1 MSTAA
6 SVEGERP
13 GAVAIRALAP
23 PDLAAYRSLRLRGL
37 AEHPEAFT
45 SSATEEA
52 AKPADALARRLAADP
67 DRPHDAVFGAF
78 DGGTLVGLCGIE
90 VDMREKTRHKGHVFG
105 MFVPAERAGRRVGG
119 ALVDRVIEHAGAA
132 GLRQLVLTV
141 TAGNAPARRV
151 YERAGFGVCGREP
164 QAVRI
169 GDRAYDKLAM
179 ILFLPAARAPQG

>member
-1 MSTAA
+1 VSAA
-6 SVEGERP
+6 APVGSERP

-23 PDLAAYRSLRLRGL
+23 PDLAAYRSLRLREL

-45 SSATEEA
+45 SSAKEEA

-119 ALVDRVIEHAGAA
+119 ALVDRVIEHASAA

-179 ILFLPAARAPQG
+179 ILFLPAARAPRG